1 MTQEEKKNKNN
12 KDYTKGKIYV
22 IRNSENDLTY
32 IGSTCQTLA
41 QRMTQHRVDMGK
53 FPHYKLYQAMNEL
66 GKDAFYIELLE
77 DYPCQRKEELLKKEG
92 EKIREHQSALNKVI
106 NGRSQKEY
114 KEDNKEQIET
124 YQRLY
129 NQSRRDKIANHNK
142 AYYKMNRYTILERN
156 KQNYKMNKQTI
167 LETTKQNYG
176 ENKERWRQ
184 YYEKNKERIYERMRQ
199 YKENNKE
206 LIAERS
212 RQYREKNKELI
223 AERKRQYYQKNKDK
237 LAERRRQLQNEK
249 KQTATEWKDYAKL
262 CG

>member
-1 MTQEEKKNKNN
+1 MTQEEKKNRNG
-12 KDYTKGKIYV
+12 KDYTKGKIYI

-41 QRMTQHRVDMGK
+41 QRMTQHRVYMRK

-129 NQSRRDKIANHNK
+129 NQSHRDKIANHNK
-142 AYYKMNRYTILERN
+142 AYYKMNTYTIIERN
-156 KQNYKMNKQTI
+156 KQNYR
-167 LETTKQNYG
+167 
-176 ENKERWRQ
+176 ENKEGRRQ
-184 YYEKNKERIYERMRQ
+184 YNEKNKERINERVRQ
-199 YKENNKE
+199 YKEKNKE
-206 LIAERS
+206 IIAERT

-223 AERKRQYYQKNKDK
+223 AQRKRQYYQKNKDK
-237 LAERRRQLQNEK
+237 LAERRRQLQNEEK
-249 KQTATEWKDYAKL
+249 KQTATE
-262 CG
+262 